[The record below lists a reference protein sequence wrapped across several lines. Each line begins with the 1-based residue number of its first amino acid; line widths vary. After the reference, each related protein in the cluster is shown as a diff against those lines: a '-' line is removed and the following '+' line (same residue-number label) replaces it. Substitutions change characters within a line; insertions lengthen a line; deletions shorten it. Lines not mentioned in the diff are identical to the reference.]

1 MQKKII
7 FLFFLS
13 IAFALGV
20 SAQSTYNQPWP
31 GATHHYTATVT
42 DPGNDNP
49 VRWWVATDAT
59 GNTKAVYNTVYEF
72 DTLGYNIGNDRF
84 EDVAIYSVPIKWSST
99 VVAGTDY
106 YVVLEVDDDVS
117 NCTNRMTL
125 HVQIEAAFN
134 ALAWDVT
141 GSATPGTVVIGGP
154 GDDTVDP
161 TCPNPV
167 VNPLWNGTDGHTDIG
182 NSELVFRVN
191 KQNTLLNWQ
200 FEFEISEGTAQPFTI
215 DSIRFEDDLGGE
227 LTVANQTGDLTGGDV
242 SVNSTEDW
250 VLAYVY
256 FRNQQ
261 GVTLDINFDLITVN
275 NLTRDAGNNYD
286 SVPGDNNADH
296 TIQPMPIITNFGGN

>member
-1 MQKKII
+1 
-7 FLFFLS
+7 LLS
-13 IAFALGV
+13 SFAFGV
-20 SAQSTYNQPWP
+20 RAQSTYNQPWP
-31 GATHHYTATVT
+31 GATHHYVATVT
-42 DPGNDNP
+42 DPGNVNP

-59 GNTKAVYNTVYEF
+59 GNTKAVYNTDYTFVTGTGVYNAV
-72 DTLGYNIGNDRF
+72 DDRL
-84 EDVAIYSVPIKWSST
+84 EGTAIYDIQIIWD
-99 VVAGTDY
+99 AGLATNAEF
-106 YVVLEVDDDVS
+106 YVVIEVDDNVS
-117 NCTNRMTL
+117 NCTNRMTMN
-125 HVQIEAAFN
+125 VQIEAAFN

-141 GSATPGTVVIGGP
+141 GSVTPGTVVIGSP

-167 VNPLWNGTDGHTDIG
+167 VNPLWDGSGHTDIG

-200 FEFEISEGTAQPFTI
+200 FEFEISEGTAQSFTI

-227 LTVANQTGDLTGGDV
+227 LTVANQAGDLTGGDV

-256 FRNQQ
+256 IRNQQ

-286 SVPGDNNADH
+286 SVPGDNSADH